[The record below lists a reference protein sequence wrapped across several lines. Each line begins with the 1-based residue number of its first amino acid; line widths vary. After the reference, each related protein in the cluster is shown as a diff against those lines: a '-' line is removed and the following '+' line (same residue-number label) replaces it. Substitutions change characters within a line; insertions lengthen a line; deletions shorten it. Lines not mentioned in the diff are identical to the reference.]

1 MRVRVKTT
9 VSAPYQSTIYINLYM
24 HVHVIMPFMVI
35 EMHTHYI
42 ATRAIFVQDNNSRVK
57 MGNPMTDSLC

>member
-1 MRVRVKTT
+1 MRVRGNTT
-9 VSAPYQSTIYINLYM
+9 VSRTVSKYNLLMYIYM
-24 HVHVIMPFMVI
+24 HVHEIMVI

-57 MGNPMTDSLC
+57 MDNPMTDSIC